1 MELIE
6 FNTSQ
11 SKKAD
16 GNYLSFYKKTGQI
29 LFSSSL
35 TKSLKLYNGRKISFF
50 KDKDSE
56 KDFYLKLDTLNGFT
70 IKANAKGSMRIS
82 SLPFTRYF
90 YEEFK
95 DLIPQNKNCWRV
107 KVSTEM
113 HNGYYALI
121 TRQIF

>member
-6 FNTSQ
+6 FNISQ
-11 SKKAD
+11 SKKVD
-16 GNYLSFYKKTGQI
+16 NNYLSFYKKTGQI

-35 TKSLKLYNGRKISFF
+35 TKSLKLYDGRKISFF

-56 KDFYLKLDTLNGFT
+56 KDFYLKLDTPNGFT
-70 IKANAKGSMRIS
+70 IKANIKSMRIS
-82 SLPFTRYF
+82 SLPFIRYF

-113 HNGYYALI
+113 HDGYYALI

>member
-6 FNTSQ
+6 FNISQ
-11 SKKAD
+11 SKKVD
-16 GNYLSFYKKTGQI
+16 NNYLSFYKKTGQI

-35 TKSLKLYNGRKISFF
+35 IKSLKLYDGRKISFF

-56 KDFYLKLDTLNGFT
+56 KDFYLKLDTSNGFT
-70 IKANAKGSMRIS
+70 IKANIKSMRIS

-95 DLIPQNKNCWRV
+95 DLIPQNKNYWRV

-113 HNGYYALI
+113 HDGYYALI